1 MRGANLKPDLERIA
15 LFGANNHIGR
25 PLAEWVRE
33 KSPQTQLRLIIRTDD
48 HRPCLAETFP
58 DAEIAQADYHDLP
71 SLESALAGVNGLF
84 VITPDF
90 LDEQR
95 AMTNLVYA
103 ARSEPGL
110 MHIVRLIAD
119 PPGMTM
125 DRVPDSLKRF
135 GGGTAVQHLRAKAIL
150 EASGLPLTYINIASY
165 FMQNF
170 LTPFFNGAIQA
181 ERTLAVPRNRRM
193 GFIDT
198 ADIGACAAA
207 ILLSDNQRH
216 IGQTYH
222 LDNGNDV
229 LWFDEVAELMS
240 QVFGEKIGYDGSD
253 EAFLRFCGEGV
264 KQYIGRPDA
273 PEYFLHYFQFE
284 QDNETVWRK
293 SDIIEYLTGRA
304 ARTLADWLVEHQAQ
318 ILGC

>member
-1 MRGANLKPDLERIA
+1 MRVVAFGPVPACGQLGFGKDGTHGAGFQTGFAVDAPIRVDEQLAGGVEARFVRRGADGIHGADLDT
-15 LFGANNHIGR
+15 G
-25 PLAEWVRE
+25 
-33 KSPQTQLRLIIRTDD
+33 IIRD
-48 HRPCLAETFP
+48 
-58 DAEIAQADYHDLP
+58 
-71 SLESALAGVNGLF
+71 
-84 VITPDF
+84 
-90 LDEQR
+90 
-95 AMTNLVYA
+95 
-103 ARSEPGL
+103 
-110 MHIVRLIAD
+110 
-119 PPGMTM
+119 
-125 DRVPDSLKRF
+125 KRF

-240 QVFGEKIGYDGSD
+240 QVFGEQIGYDGSD

-293 SDIIEYLTGRA
+293 SDIVEYLTGRA